1 MRRLVPICVL
11 GCLAV
16 SGCTGSSGAPDTASS
31 TPIVG
36 SASPTA
42 PSTSASP
49 AQTPSLTPSATPSVP
64 PSPGQSLAAAECE
77 TSQLQ
82 VKAGRGGGAAGTFYQ
97 SLVFTNVSGA
107 VCALRGY
114 PGASFIDSAGHQ
126 LGYPADRDTTE
137 HIRQVVLASGA
148 KAHALLG
155 TPEAVN
161 FSKSDCE
168 PQKAS
173 GVRVYPP
180 DQTAS
185 MVVKISMTVCTTK
198 NGRSLIQPIRPG
210 TRG

>member
-16 SGCTGSSGAPDTASS
+16 SGCTGSSGAPATSSS
-31 TPIVG
+31 TPI
-36 SASPTA
+36 AESPAPTNTA
-42 PSTSASP
+42 TSATPSE
-49 AQTPSLTPSATPSVP
+49 TPSLSPTATPSVP
-64 PSPGQSLAAAECE
+64 ASPTENVTAAECT

-82 VKAGRGGGAAGTFYQ
+82 VNAGRGGGAAGTFYQ
-97 SLVFTNVSGA
+97 SLVFTNTSGA
-107 VCALRGY
+107 ACSLRGY
-114 PGASFIDSAGHQ
+114 PGASFVDSSGQQ
-126 LGYPADRDTTE
+126 LGYPAERDTTE
-137 HIRQVVLASGA
+137 HARRVVLASGA

-161 FSKSDCE
+161 FSKSDCA

-185 MVVKISMTVCTTK
+185 IVVKLSMTVCTTK

>member
-1 MRRLVPICVL
+1 MRRLLPICVL
-11 GCLAV
+11 GLLAI
-16 SGCTGSSGAPDTASS
+16 SGCTGSSGAPVTSAS
-31 TPIVG
+31 TPIVE

-49 AQTPSLTPSATPSVP
+49 TETPSLRPTVTASVAA
-64 PSPGQSLAAAECE
+64 SPAASLAAAEC
-77 TSQLQ
+77 TSSQLQ
-82 VKAGRGGGAAGTFYQ
+82 VTSGRGGGAAGTFYQ
-97 SLVFTNVSGA
+97 SLVFTNISSA
-107 VCALRGY
+107 TCSLRGY
-114 PGASFIDSAGHQ
+114 PGASFVDSNGHQ

-137 HIRQVVLASGA
+137 RARRVVLASGA

-161 FSKSDCE
+161 FSTSDCE

-180 DQTAS
+180 DQTAAT
-185 MVVKISMTVCTTK
+185 VLKVSMTVCTTHR
-198 NGRSLIQPIRPG
+198 GRSLIQPIRPG